1 MSTKIRLSAA
11 LNWINVDDY
20 LADIGCDHGYLAIDA
35 LKKGI
40 RFVQLVD
47 NKKGPLDVAR
57 INLEKNNLLN
67 TNVKLTLASG
77 LTELDP
83 LVDTVAIL
91 GMGGELI
98 THILEESKAK
108 NLKIKKYIFEANTK
122 IPVLRKYLFD
132 NNYQIIE
139 EKIVKENG
147 KYYEL
152 ILASKVEKNTLYDEY
167 DVLFGPCLR
176 NEKNPLFF
184 EKWSKIYDNYQNII
198 KNNGDEVKKIKNES
212 RLIEEIIW
220 QK

>member
-1 MSTKIRLSAA
+1 MSTKIRLNAA
-11 LNWINVDDY
+11 LNWINEDDS

-35 LKKGI
+35 LKKGL

-57 INLEKNNLLN
+57 LNLEKNNFLN
-67 TNVKLTLASG
+67 ENIKLTLASG

-83 LVDTVAIL
+83 LIDTVAIL

-98 THILEESKAK
+98 IHILEESKTK

-122 IPVLRKYLFD
+122 IPVLRRYLFD
-132 NNYQIIE
+132 NYYQIIE

-152 ILASKVEKNTLYDEY
+152 ILATKVEKINSYDEY
-167 DVLFGPCLR
+167 DVLFGPYLR
-176 NEKNPLFF
+176 KERNPLFI

-198 KNNGDEVKKIKNES
+198 KNNNNEVKKIRNEI
-212 RLIEEIIW
+212 RLIEGILW